1 MYQRNKIKGKHA
13 GGCFYTSYRKN
24 VKAMRLF
31 SIIVRS
37 LKEQWRSFW
46 ILLLT
51 LSMGPFFM
59 FVYYLIIESAK
70 PHYDVAII
78 NNDKGYVTDSGLVNL
93 GEEYILFFTLSV
105 KDSLNM
111 PFSIKKSISRADGLA
126 ELKNKKSDAF
136 IIIPEDFSKQLTEH
150 LKADSRGSVEVQFFG
165 DLTSVNYLLSALWA
179 NETLNSFIKKST
191 GSVDFIRIKET
202 GIGSSSNVSD
212 FDMIV
217 PGILIV
223 SVIMLMFTATIAF
236 VSEVE
241 NKTILRLKLSRVTSF
256 EFMAGITI
264 VQLIIGIISILLT
277 LVTASFLGFEFH
289 GSVTVFILIAV
300 LTSLSIIAF
309 SLIIAAVTKTANE
322 VLVVGNFPLFLF
334 MFFTGAAFPFRS
346 EGFLTL
352 FDYPVSLQ
360 GFMSPTHAI
369 SALNKIMIMQMK
381 MSDIIPEIIAL
392 IILTLIYFI
401 IGMIL
406 FQRKH
411 MRLK

>member
-1 MYQRNKIKGKHA
+1 MK
-13 GGCFYTSYRKN
+13 
-24 VKAMRLF
+24 LL
-31 SIIVRS
+31 SIIVKS

-59 FVYYLIIESAK
+59 FVYYLILESSK

-78 NNDKGYVTDSGLVNL
+78 NNDKGYITDSESINK
-93 GEEYILFFTLSV
+93 GEEYILFFTSSV
-105 KDSLNM
+105 KDSVNM
-111 PFSIKKSISRADGLA
+111 PFSIKKSSSRSDGLA
-126 ELKNKKSDAF
+126 DLKNKKSDAF
-136 IIIPEDFSKQLTEH
+136 IIIPEDFSKQLIEH
-150 LKADSRGSVEVQFFG
+150 KNSESTGSVEIQFFG

-179 NETLNSFIKKST
+179 NETLNSFIKKSI
-191 GSVDFIRIKET
+191 GSGDFIRISET
-202 GIGSSSNVSD
+202 GIGSSSKISD
-212 FDMIV
+212 FDLIV

-241 NKTILRLKLSRVTSF
+241 NKTILRLKLSRITTF
-256 EFMAGITI
+256 EFIAGITV
-264 VQLIIGIISILLT
+264 VQLIVGIISILLT
-277 LVTASFLGFEFH
+277 LITAAFLGFEFQ
-289 GSVTVFILIAV
+289 GSAAVFILIAV

-309 SLIIAAVTKTANE
+309 SLIIAALTKTANE

-346 EGFLTL
+346 EGLFNL

-360 GFMSPTHAI
+360 GLMSPTHAI
-369 SALNKIMIMQMK
+369 SALNKIIIMQMK
-381 MSDIIPEIIAL
+381 LSDIIPEILAL
-392 IILTLIYFI
+392 IILTIIYFF

-406 FQRKH
+406 FRKNH
-411 MRLK
+411 MQLK

>member
-1 MYQRNKIKGKHA
+1 MK
-13 GGCFYTSYRKN
+13 
-24 VKAMRLF
+24 LL
-31 SIIVRS
+31 SIIVKS

-59 FVYYLIIESAK
+59 FVYYLILESSK

-78 NNDKGYVTDSGLVNL
+78 NNDKGYITDSESVNK
-93 GEEYILFFTLSV
+93 GEEYILFFTSSV
-105 KDSLNM
+105 KDSVNM
-111 PFSIKKSISRADGLA
+111 PFSIKKSSSRSDGLA
-126 ELKNKKSDAF
+126 DLKNKKSDAF
-136 IIIPEDFSKQLTEH
+136 IIIPEDFSKQLIEH
-150 LKADSRGSVEVQFFG
+150 KNSESTGSVEIQFFG
-165 DLTSVNYLLSALWA
+165 DLTSVHYLLSALWA

-191 GSVDFIRIKET
+191 GSGDFIRISET
-202 GIGSSSNVSD
+202 GIGSSSKISD
-212 FDMIV
+212 FDLIV

-241 NKTILRLKLSRVTSF
+241 NKTILRLKLSRITTF
-256 EFMAGITI
+256 EFIAGITV
-264 VQLIIGIISILLT
+264 VQLIVGIISILLT
-277 LVTASFLGFEFH
+277 LITAAFLGFEFQ
-289 GSVTVFILIAV
+289 GSAAVFILIAV

-309 SLIIAAVTKTANE
+309 SLIIAALTKTANE

-346 EGFLTL
+346 EGLFNL

-360 GFMSPTHAI
+360 GLMSPTHAI
-369 SALNKIMIMQMK
+369 SALNKIIIMQMK
-381 MSDIIPEIIAL
+381 LSDIIPEILAL
-392 IILTLIYFI
+392 IILTIIYFF

-406 FQRKH
+406 FRKNH
-411 MRLK
+411 MQLK

>member
-1 MYQRNKIKGKHA
+1 MKFI
-13 GGCFYTSYRKN
+13 
-24 VKAMRLF
+24 
-31 SIIVRS
+31 SIIIRS

-59 FVYYLIIESAK
+59 FVYYLIIESSK

-78 NNDKGYVTDSGLVNL
+78 NSDKGYTTESKYVNK
-93 GEEYILFFTLSV
+93 GEEYILFFTSSL
-105 KDSLNM
+105 KDSVNM
-111 PFSIKKSISRADGLA
+111 PFSIKKIKSRSEGIED
-126 ELKNKKSDAF
+126 LKNKSTDAF
-136 IIIPEDFSKQLTEH
+136 VIIPENFSKQLLAYSKDGLVSAEI
-150 LKADSRGSVEVQFFG
+150 QFYG

-179 NETLNSFIKKST
+179 NESLNSFVKNST
-191 GSVDFIRIKET
+191 GSGDFLKISET
-202 GIGSSSNVSD
+202 GIGTSSKISD
-212 FDMIV
+212 FDLIV

-241 NKTILRLKLSRVTSF
+241 NKTILRLKLSRITSF
-256 EFMAGITI
+256 EFVSGITI
-264 VQLIIGIISILLT
+264 VQLIVGIISILLT
-277 LVTASFLGFEFH
+277 LITAAVLGFAFH
-289 GSVTVFILIAV
+289 GSAAVFILIAV

-309 SLIIAAVTKTANE
+309 SLIIAALTKTANE

-334 MFFTGAAFPFRS
+334 MFFTGAAFPFKS
-346 EGFLTL
+346 EGIFTL
-352 FDYPVSLQ
+352 FGYPVSLQ
-360 GFMSPTHAI
+360 GLMSPTHAI

-381 MSDIIPEIIAL
+381 FSDIIPEIIFL
-392 IILTLIYFI
+392 IVLTFLYFL

-406 FQRKH
+406 FQIKH